1 VVEGRDEGS
10 EREKAERK
18 ETNLG
23 VLCELGDELVE
34 DGGVNV
40 NSLDS
45 TAAVVREVIGGKR
58 VSSV

>member
-1 VVEGRDEGS
+1 MAEGRDEGS

-23 VLCELGDELVE
+23 VLRELGDELIE